1 MAEYV
6 VMPKADYEAACN
18 SIRAKTGKTDLIKSG
33 SLSAEIDSITGGGGS
48 SADVRYVTFTN
59 PATGETFV
67 KPVIKGDDCVDVV
80 AKGLWA
86 KPTKEST
93 AQYDYAFANSW
104 SAEPNGEADPNILK
118 NITEDKTVY
127 AVFTATL
134 RKYTITYYDSNGTT
148 VLKQEQ
154 LAYGTVPN
162 YVPTKAGDTFE
173 KWNPT
178 PAAVTGDAS
187 YVAKWAG
194 EISGTISDGAIT
206 WRIADNTL
214 TFTGTGVMQDYRRE
228 YDSSAG
234 GTVAKTPWF
243 AHKSKFSKV
252 VIGEGITKL
261 GTASFYAFK
270 NITELSFPSTFT
282 GEWWAE
288 YATEQLTGVTSVNL
302 AEGITAVGNL
312 SGMSALK
319 SIVLPQSLNRIA
331 SYCFS
336 NSGLTSA
343 TFMNTAGWW
352 VSTDAAAT
360 SGTAV
365 TVSNASTAANL
376 LTNTHKDKYWNRT

>member
-1 MAEYV
+1 MAKYV

-48 SADVRYVTFTN
+48 SADVRYVTFMN

-67 KPVIKGDDCVDVV
+67 KPVAVGDDCVDVV

-86 KPTKEST
+86 KPTQEST
-93 AQYDYAFANSW
+93 EQYDYTFANSW
-104 SAEPNGEADPNILK
+104 SAEPNGSADANILK

-206 WRIADNTL
+206 WRIAEDTL
-214 TFTGTGVMQDYRRE
+214 TFSGVGAMQDYSRALIGNKVQTTAPWRE
-228 YDSSAG
+228 HS
-234 GTVAKTPWF
+234 
-243 AHKSKFSKV
+243 SKFTKV

-261 GTASFYAFK
+261 GTASFFGLT
-270 NITELSFPSTFT
+270 NITEISFPSTFT

-288 YATEQLTGVTSVNL
+288 YATEQLTGLTAINL
-302 AEGITAVGNL
+302 SEGITAIGKFGGL
-312 SGMSALK
+312 SALK